1 VSDRYRYLLRMPHE
15 LRERIVRSA
24 EKHGRSFNS
33 EVLHRLEQSLRPSL
47 GRRIADRL
55 GAVTRSIATGT
66 FTRKPQGARVQRRGD
81 SMQRR
86 RRRRIAAAAAVAVA
100 VLAAAITAGLLTR
113 GGTTAGSGSSALVE
127 NEGIA
132 NPLGLEAYSF
142 IRSAA
147 GQSVRGVPLPMAR
160 EKIVPGREATR
171 EFVAAAQEAYED
183 LAYPHKTVA
192 VTQQQG
198 ALAAMRSHQG
208 RAGGGLRWD
217 EVGPFTLDV
226 AREATQNNG
235 LTTQWSGR
243 MTAMAVDPTCNEK
256 RCRLYVGA
264 AGGGVW
270 RTNDALA
277 RKPRWE
283 SLENGLDTTSI
294 GALFIDPNDPSGR
307 TIYVGTGEPS
317 GSGDSEAGLGLYRST
332 DRGEHWRLVPGSFAV
347 AKDRGIGEV
356 VVDPQNPRHIWI
368 GTTVARHSLSGVSG
382 GRFTPPGAPT
392 IGLYESTDGGSSFR
406 LRFNLPQ
413 DPVDPTSATGN
424 DFFKGGVT
432 DIEYD
437 PADPTTFYFTMFDYG
452 VFRATGNGATIQNI
466 YEGAGPDE
474 LGFGI
479 RYEVA
484 AARLA
489 NGRTRLYIHDG
500 RNEVDANGDGVFEDA
515 SRVLRTDDARAATPA
530 FQMLSSEIDGTPGF
544 SSFDVCAAQCSYDMP
559 IAVSPRNPDVVM
571 IGGQTQYGELPP
583 YAGADRS
590 NGRNIMLSRNGGVF
604 FTDMSGEAKDPF
616 EANHPDVQVL
626 AFHPT
631 NPNVLFIGSDGGI
644 VRTSGRYVNDSS
656 DCDEPDRNLSGVD
669 LTDCQ
674 LWLSS
679 IPTDLTPIN
688 AGLRT
693 LQFQDL
699 SPNPNNPL
707 RDVIGGTQDNG
718 TLGFDGTGTWLN
730 FVSGDGGQSGIDAR
744 QGNIRYHTYFAQQ
757 GDVNFRG
764 NDPQWWSWIFDP
776 ILFSP
781 EASAFYIPFAADP
794 NVGRTAFAGSES
806 VWRTQNAGGEQ
817 DFLENHCSV
826 LGGPRSDRLNT
837 GVDSGCGDWVKLG
850 PGAALSLGANTPTD
864 KGGASGV
871 SYVVAVERAK
881 TNTGTLWAGTR
892 RGRIWITKNAD
903 ANDPAAV
910 VQEPDCCGTGMNERQ
925 SDVVFTRIDTP
936 AQPRRF
942 PSGISVDPRDTT
954 GNTAFISFSGYEAYS
969 PGQPGHVF
977 KVVFNPATG
986 SATWTDLSHDLGDLP
1001 ITDVELDAATGD
1013 LYASFD
1019 WGVLRLRNGS
1029 TNWEEAGSGL
1039 PKVATYELSQ
1049 ANLPG
1054 GRRVI
1059 YAATHGRGGFR
1070 LILSR

>member
-1 VSDRYRYLLRMPHE
+1 MRKKTQAVVVGVAALL
-15 LRERIVRSA
+15 V
-24 EKHGRSFNS
+24 
-33 EVLHRLEQSLRPSL
+33 
-47 GRRIADRL
+47 L
-55 GAVTRSIATGT
+55 GAVLS
-66 FTRKPQGARVQRRGD
+66 
-81 SMQRR
+81 
-86 RRRRIAAAAAVAVA
+86 
-100 VLAAAITAGLLTR
+100 AGLLT
-113 GGTTAGSGSSALVE
+113 TSEGSSAAAPDASQSKGREALAFLYSGARE
-127 NEGIA
+127 RTHGI
-132 NPLGLEAYSF
+132 
-142 IRSAA
+142 
-147 GQSVRGVPLPMAR
+147 PLPMAR
-160 EKIVPGREATR
+160 EKLARGREASLEIR
-171 EFVAAAQEAYED
+171 RGPAQEAYAD
-183 LAYPHKTVA
+183 LAYPHKTIAVA
-192 VTQQQG
+192 QQQA
-198 ALAAMRSHQG
+198 ALAAMRRHDDDDDDD
-208 RAGGGLRWD
+208 GGGGSGRRPRWG
-217 EVGPFTLDV
+217 EVGPFTLEV

-235 LTTQWSGR
+235 QPTEWSGR
-243 MTAMAVDPTCNEK
+243 MTAMAVDPRCDEDD
-256 RCRLYVGA
+256 CRLYIGA

-270 RTNDALA
+270 RTDDALG
-277 RKPRWE
+277 RNPRWKP
-283 SLENGLDTTSI
+283 LDRGLDTTSI
-294 GALFIDPNDPSGR
+294 GALLIDPHDRSGR

-317 GSGDSEAGLGLYRST
+317 GSGDSEAGLGLYKST

-347 AKDRGIGEV
+347 AKDRGIGEIAI
-356 VVDPQNPRHIWI
+356 DPRNPEHIWI

-392 IGLYESTDGGSSFR
+392 IGLYESTDGGESFQ

-413 DPVDPTSATGN
+413 DPVDPNTENGA

-452 VFRATGNGATIQNI
+452 VFRATGNGGTIQNI
-466 YEGAGPDE
+466 YEGAGADP

-484 AARLA
+484 AAKLQ
-489 NGRTRLYIHDG
+489 NGRTRLYVHDG
-500 RNEVDANGDGVFEDA
+500 RNEVFSPPPSPTLVDA
-515 SRVLRTDDARAATPA
+515 SRVLRTDDARAATPT
-530 FQMLSSEIDGTPGF
+530 FQMLSSNVDGTPGF

-590 NGRNIMLSRNGGVF
+590 NGRNIMISRNAGVL
-604 FTDMSGEAKDPF
+604 FTDVSGEAKDPF

-626 AFHPT
+626 AFHPR
-631 NPNVLFIGSDGGI
+631 NDRILFIGSDGGV

-656 DCDEPDRNLSGVD
+656 DCDETDRNLAGVD
-669 LTDCQ
+669 LTDCR

-679 IPTDLTPIN
+679 IPTDLVTMN

-699 SPNPNNPL
+699 QPNPNDPL

-718 TLGFDGTGTWLN
+718 TLGFSGSGTWLN
-730 FVSGDGGQSGIDAR
+730 FVSGDGGQSGIDAQ

-764 NDPQWWSWIFDP
+764 NDPQWWSWIYDP

-781 EASAFYIPFAADP
+781 EASGFYIPFTADP
-794 NVGRTAFAGSES
+794 VVSKAAFTGSEG
-806 VWRTQNAGGEQ
+806 VWRTRNAGGEQ

-850 PGAALSLGANTPTD
+850 PGAALSLGVDNPTD
-864 KGGASGV
+864 KGGPSGI
-871 SYVVAVERAK
+871 SYVVAIERAK

-903 ANDPAAV
+903 ANNPAAV
-910 VQEPDCCGTGMNERQ
+910 VQEPDCCNTGFNERQ
-925 SDVVFTRIDTP
+925 TDVVFTRIDTP

-942 PSGISVDPRDTT
+942 PSGISVDPRDPT
-954 GNTAFISFSGYEAYS
+954 GNTAYISFSGYEAYS

-977 KVVFNPATG
+977 KVVFNPETG

-1001 ITDVELDAATGD
+1001 ITDVELDAPTGD

-1029 TNWEEAGSGL
+1029 TNWVEAAPGL

-1049 ANLPG
+1049 ANLSG

-1070 LILSR
+1070 LVLGG

>member
-47 GRRIADRL
+47 GRRIANRL
-55 GAVTRSIATGT
+55 SAVTRSIATGT
-66 FTRKPQGARVQRRGD
+66 FRKPQGARIQRIGD

-86 RRRRIAAAAAVAVA
+86 RRRRIAAAAGVAVV

-113 GGTTAGSGSSALVE
+113 GETTAGSGTSALAE
-127 NEGIA
+127 NEGVA
-132 NPLGLEAYSF
+132 NPLGMEAYAF

-147 GQSVRGVPLPMAR
+147 GQTVRGVPLPMAR

-171 EFVAAAQEAYED
+171 EFVAAAQEAYAD

-192 VTQQQG
+192 VAQQQA
-198 ALAAMRSHQG
+198 ALAAMRSHK
-208 RAGGGLRWD
+208 GGKNGSGRWD

-235 LTTQWSGR
+235 LTTEWSGR
-243 MTAMAVDPTCNEK
+243 MTAMAVDPNCDEK
-256 RCRLYVGA
+256 KCRLYVGA

-270 RTNDALA
+270 RTDDALA
-277 RKPRWE
+277 KKPRWE
-283 SLENGLDTTSI
+283 PLDNGLDTTSI
-294 GALFIDPNDPSGR
+294 GSLFIDPNDSSGR

-317 GSGDSEAGLGLYRST
+317 GSGDSEAGLGLYKST

-356 VVDPQNPRHIWI
+356 VVDPRNPRHIWI

-392 IGLYESTDGGSSFR
+392 IGLYESTDGGNTFQ

-452 VFRATGNGATIQNI
+452 VFRVTGNGATIQNI
-466 YEGAGPDE
+466 YQGAGPDD

-484 AARLA
+484 AARLP

-515 SRVLRTDDARAATPA
+515 SRVLRSDDARAATPA
-530 FQMLSSEIDGTPGF
+530 FQMLSSEVDGTPGF
-544 SSFDVCAAQCSYDMP
+544 SSFDVCGAQCSYDMP
-559 IAVSPRNPDVVM
+559 IAVSPKNPDVVM

-583 YAGADRS
+583 YPGADRS
-590 NGRNIMLSRNGGVF
+590 NGRNIMLSRNGGQL

-616 EANHPDVQVL
+616 EANHPDVQII
-626 AFHPT
+626 AFHQT
-631 NPNVLFIGSDGGI
+631 NPNILFIGSDGGI

-656 DCDEPDRNLSGVD
+656 DCDEPDRNLSGVN
-669 LTDCQ
+669 LTDCR

-679 IPTDLTPIN
+679 IPTDLVTIN
-688 AGLRT
+688 EGLRT

-699 SPNPNNPL
+699 SPNPNDPL

-718 TLGFDGTGTWLN
+718 TLGFNGTGTWLN
-730 FVSGDGGQSGIDAR
+730 FVSGDGGQSGIDAK
-744 QGNIRYHTYFAQQ
+744 QGNTRYHTYFAQQ

-776 ILFSP
+776 IFFSP
-781 EASAFYIPFAADP
+781 EGSGFYVPFTADP
-794 NVGRTAFAGSES
+794 VVGRTAFTGSES
-806 VWRTQNAGGEQ
+806 VWRTQNAGGEK

-850 PGAALSLGANTPTD
+850 EGSALSLGANTPTD
-864 KGGASGV
+864 KGGPPGV
-871 SYVVAVERAK
+871 SYVVAIERAN

-925 SDVVFTRIDTP
+925 SDVVFTRIDTA

-942 PSGISVDPRDTT
+942 PSGISVDPRDPT
-954 GNTAFISFSGYEAYS
+954 GNTAYISFSGYEAYS

-986 SATWTDLSHDLGDLP
+986 TATWTDLSFDLGDLP

-1019 WGVLRLRNGS
+1019 WGVLKLSNGS
-1029 TNWEEAGSGL
+1029 TNWVEAADGL
-1039 PKVATYELSQ
+1039 PKVATFELSQ

-1070 LILSR
+1070 LILNR